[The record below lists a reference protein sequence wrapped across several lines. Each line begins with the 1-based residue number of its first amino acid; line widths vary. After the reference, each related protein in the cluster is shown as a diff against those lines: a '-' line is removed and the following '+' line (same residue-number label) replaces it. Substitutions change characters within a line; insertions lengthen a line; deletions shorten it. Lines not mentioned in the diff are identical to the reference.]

1 MSRLHPRHR
10 RLLLFFSL
18 SLTGA
23 ATAAVPLVG
32 EAWAMYAD
40 MAARGAAIAAVH
52 SGEDSSKRFS
62 SKKLVGVFI
71 KKISVAT
78 YKT

>member
-10 RLLLFFSL
+10 RLLLFLSL

-32 EAWAMYAD
+32 EAWAMFAD

-52 SGEDSSKRFS
+52 SGEDR
-62 SKKLVGVFI
+62 SKKVSLKKII
-71 KKISVAT
+71 KKHFRC
-78 YKT
+78 YLHDLL

>member
-18 SLTGA
+18 SSTGA

-32 EAWAMYAD
+32 EAWAMFAD

-52 SGEDSSKRFS
+52 SGEDSSKRL
-62 SKKLVGVFI
+62 KTMLLLTRLI
-71 KKISVAT
+71 KT
-78 YKT
+78 RT